1 MTPQVVTTTLL
12 SSDADGWLGSFGWLE
27 SLPGLLESLPG
38 RSGIY
43 SGWLESPWLAGVCFE
58 FAAELVA

>member
-12 SSDADGWLGSFGWLE
+12 SSDAHGLLVFFGLLE
-27 SLPGLLESLPG
+27 SLPGLLEVLPG

-43 SGWLESPWLAGVCFE
+43 SRWLESPWLAGVCF
-58 FAAELVA
+58 